1 MKSDSTIVKVMTCI
15 ELADYMR
22 GKPAL
27 VEQEA
32 HLRRLGRLRVKVV
45 LGLDSICIEYLGG
58 QRFIEIQRDGG

>member
-1 MKSDSTIVKVMTCI
+1 MTADSTIVKVMTCI
-15 ELADYMR
+15 ELADYML

-27 VEQEA
+27 AEQEA

-45 LGLDSICIEYLGG
+45 LGSNTICIEYLGG